1 MHESFLQF
9 LWNYQLFNKHDL
21 RTETGEP
28 VQVIRAGTLNTNAGP
43 DFSEAR
49 LLIDGVEWVGQVEL
63 HLRASDWLL
72 HGHQT
77 NRAYDAVVLHVVWQ
91 HDATV
96 VRTDGT
102 PIPTLALEGRTDGR
116 LLHKYQ
122 YLVHNA
128 QAIPCQ
134 AQFGQVPALYVRQAL
149 DAAVDRRLRKKA
161 GVALQLLRT
170 NRGDWEETAYQL
182 LAQTMGTKVNAAPF
196 LQLARALPLKL
207 LRKHGN
213 SLLQMEAL
221 LFGQAG
227 LLEPAFADAY
237 PNALQREYA
246 FLRHKYGLE
255 ASQVSAVAW
264 KWARLRPA
272 NFPEVRIA
280 QLAALLHERKNLF
293 ASFLEITRT
302 TDLPAALRVAPSAY
316 WQRHYQFDKPSAKSQ
331 SSFGAASRENLLINA
346 VAPLLTAYAIE
357 KDEMNFYAEAVQLL
371 ERLPAEENRITRD
384 WQALGLPVANAFDS
398 QGSIELF
405 NHCCS
410 ENQCLHCPVGF
421 YLLKNAPLELVQPR

>member
-9 LWNYQLFNKHDL
+9 LWNYQLFDKHDL
-21 RTETGEP
+21 RTEAGEP
-28 VQVIRAGTLNTNAGP
+28 VQVIRAGMLNTNAGP

-49 LLIDGVEWVGQVEL
+49 ILIDGVEWVGQVEL
-63 HLRASDWLL
+63 HLRTSDWLL
-72 HGHQT
+72 HKHQT
-77 NRAYDAVVLHVVWQ
+77 NQAYDAVVLHVVWQ

-96 VRTDGT
+96 MRTDGT
-102 PIPTLALEGRTDGR
+102 PIPTLSLKERTDGR

-122 YLVHNA
+122 YLLHNA

-134 AQFGQVPALYVRQAL
+134 AQFGQVPPLYVRQAL
-149 DAAVDRRLRKKA
+149 DAAVDRRMRKKA
-161 GVALQLLRT
+161 GAVLELLRG
-170 NRGDWEETAYQL
+170 NRGDWEETAYQI

-227 LLEPAFADAY
+227 LLEVPFADAY
-237 PNALQREYA
+237 PKALQREYA
-246 FLRHKYGLE
+246 FMRHKYGLE
-255 ASQVSAVAW
+255 TSQMSAVAW
-264 KWARLRPA
+264 RWARLRPA

-280 QLAALLHERKNLF
+280 QLATLLCERKNLF
-293 ASFLEITRT
+293 YSFREMAQTP
-302 TDLPAALRVAPSAY
+302 DLPAVLRVAPSAY
-316 WQRHYQFDKPSAKSQ
+316 WHTHYQFDKPSAKSQ
-331 SSFGAASRENLLINA
+331 SSLGAVGQENLLINA

-421 YLLKNAPLELVQPR
+421 YLLKNAPLELVQPH

>member
-9 LWNYQLFNKHDL
+9 LWNYQLFDKHDL
-21 RTETGEP
+21 RTEEGEP
-28 VQVIRAGTLNTNAGP
+28 VQVLRAGTLNTNAGP

-49 LLIDGVEWVGQVEL
+49 LLIGGVEWVGQVEL
-63 HLRASDWLL
+63 HLRTSDWLL
-72 HGHQT
+72 HKHQT
-77 NRAYDAVVLHVVWQ
+77 NRAYDAVILHVVWQ

-102 PIPTLALEGRTDGR
+102 PIPTLALERRTHGR

-122 YLVHNA
+122 YLLHNA
-128 QAIPCQ
+128 GVIPCQ
-134 AQFGQVPALYVRQAL
+134 AQFGQVPPLYVRQAL
-149 DAAVDRRLRKKA
+149 DAAVDRRFRRKA
-161 GVALQLLRT
+161 GAVLELLRG

-196 LQLARALPLKL
+196 LRLARALPLKL
-207 LRKHGN
+207 LRKHGH
-213 SLLQMEAL
+213 SLLPMEAL

-227 LLEPAFADAY
+227 LLESPFADAY
-237 PNALQREYA
+237 PRELQREYG

-255 ASQVSAVAW
+255 GSQVGAVAW

-280 QLAALLHERKNLF
+280 QLAALLFERKNLCS
-293 ASFLEITRT
+293 ALLEMGLAA
-302 TDLPAALRVAPSAY
+302 DLPAALRIAPSAY
-316 WQRHYQFDKPSAKSQ
+316 WQSHYQFDKPSAKVQ
-331 SSFGAASRENLLINA
+331 SSFGAASQENLLINA
-346 VAPLLTAYAIE
+346 VAPLLTAYAVE
-357 KDEMNFYAEAVQLL
+357 KDEMGYYGEAVQLL

-410 ENQCLHCPVGF
+410 ENRCLQCPVGF
-421 YLLKNAPLELVQPR
+421 YLLKNAPLELVPPR

>member
-9 LWNYQLFNKHDL
+9 LWNYQLFDKTDL
-21 RTETGEP
+21 RTQEGESL
-28 VQVIRAGTLNTNAGP
+28 QIIRAGTLNADAGP

-49 LLIDGVEWVGQVEL
+49 LLINGVEWAGQVEL
-63 HLRASDWLL
+63 HLRTSDWLL
-72 HGHQT
+72 HKHQA
-77 NRAYDAVVLHVVWQ
+77 NRAYDAVILHVVWQ

-96 VRTDGT
+96 MRTDGT
-102 PIPTLALEGRTDGR
+102 PIPTLALDCRTDTR

-122 YLVHNA
+122 YLLHNA

-134 AQFGQVPALYVRQAL
+134 AQFGQVPSLYVRQAL
-149 DAAVDRRLRKKA
+149 DSAVDRRLRRKA
-161 GVALQLLRT
+161 AAVLDLLRG
-170 NRGDWEETAYQL
+170 NRGDWEETTYQM
-182 LAQTMGTKVNAAPF
+182 LAQTMGTKVNAGPF
-196 LQLARALPLKL
+196 LRLARALPLKL

-227 LLEPAFADAY
+227 LLEATFTDPY
-237 PNALQREYA
+237 PNALQREYG
-246 FLRHKYGLE
+246 FMRHKYGLE
-255 ASQVSAVAW
+255 ASRVNAVAW

-280 QLAALLHERKNLF
+280 QLAALLFERKSLF
-293 ASFLEITRT
+293 SAFLEVGQTP
-302 TDLPAALRVAPSAY
+302 DLPDTFRITPSAY
-316 WQRHYQFDKPSAKSQ
+316 WQTHYQFDKPSAKSQ
-331 SSFGAASRENLLINA
+331 SSFGAAGQENLLING
-346 VAPLLTAYAIE
+346 VAPLLTAYAYE
-357 KDEMNFYAEAVQLL
+357 KDEMGFYQEAIGLL

-421 YLLKNAPLELVQPR
+421 YLLKNAPVELVQPR